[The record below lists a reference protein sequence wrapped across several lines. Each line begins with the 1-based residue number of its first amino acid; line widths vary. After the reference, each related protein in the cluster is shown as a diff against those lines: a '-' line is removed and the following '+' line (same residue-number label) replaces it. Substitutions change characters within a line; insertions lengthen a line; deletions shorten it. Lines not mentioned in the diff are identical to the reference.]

1 MNIKSLLNSPKLL
14 TILHNVLENE
24 TTKNKISN
32 VSINGE
38 IYEYNRYSLLIIM
51 DFIIKYKI
59 VIEQDIYNNELL
71 NDLEVISNTYTNH
84 QDLVLS
90 LNNLLIKYISKA
102 LNITDIDNISN
113 QKQILMY
120 LYDKY
125 IVNGYCFHSFPSH
138 FKSIIDEV
146 GLRSIC

>member
-1 MNIKSLLNSPKLL
+1 MS
-14 TILHNVLENE
+14 LENE

-59 VIEQDIYNNELL
+59 VIDSDTYNNELL

-84 QDLVLS
+84 QDLG
-90 LNNLLIKYISKA
+90 II
-102 LNITDIDNISN
+102 
-113 QKQILMY
+113 
-120 LYDKY
+120 
-125 IVNGYCFHSFPSH
+125 
-138 FKSIIDEV
+138 FK
-146 GLRSIC
+146 